1 MNDPAQIDADARQL
15 QRAADDLTRALVLLH
30 ACKTTRGSIRS
41 ERIMRATPGPAAPG
55 NARAIHL
62 SVELDGFL
70 HEICRDLRDQIE
82 PGRVLESDGVA
93 LTRWLS
99 FNAHVI
105 AATIDWTDDL
115 IDALVGYTTRARRVA
130 GYDPRQ
136 PPAVEPRQTA
146 AAICQ
151 RLASMGHRVTPEQL
165 TLWHHRSAG
174 AVSVEKRGQRNL
186 YLLTE
191 VLEWIT
197 RDRPGPRPDSAGGDA
212 DL

>member
-1 MNDPAQIDADARQL
+1 MIDPAQTDADARRL
-15 QRAADDLTRALVLLH
+15 RTAADDLTRALVLLA
-30 ACKTTRGSIRS
+30 ACKTTSGGTRT

-55 NARAIHL
+55 NPRAIHL
-62 SVELDGFL
+62 AVELDGFL
-70 HEICRDLRDQIE
+70 HELCADLRDQIE
-82 PGRVLESDGVA
+82 PGRVLEADGIM
-93 LTRWLS
+93 LTRWIG

-115 IDALVGYTTRARRVA
+115 VDALAGYTARARRVTGTA
-130 GYDPRQ
+130 PRQ
-136 PPAVEPRQTA
+136 PPKIEPRQTA

-191 VLEWIT
+191 VLDWIT
-197 RDRPGPRPDSAGGDA
+197 RDRPGPRAETQGQTATG
-212 DL
+212 